1 VQSIKLKSRIGSDGI
16 LHLDIPVGL
25 TDRDLEVMIIF
36 QAIAPQTTVTTP
48 ESLGWPPGFFERTA
62 GSIQDETFIRHPQ
75 GDFEGREPF
84 E

>member
-1 VQSIKLKSRIGSDGI
+1 MRSIKLKSRIGPDGI

-25 TDRDLEVMIIF
+25 TDKDLEVMIIF
-36 QAIAPQTTVTTP
+36 QAIELKTTASP
-48 ESLGWPPGFFERTA
+48 PKGLGWPPGFFERTA

-75 GDFEGREPF
+75 GDFEEREPF